1 MMRTRKTLLSALG
14 VVAISAMFGTTAS
27 GSSKYHVSA
36 LGPNKVC
43 PSDEAGWFL
52 TPPSPGDVVVDRN
65 GDGFICVKAVNG
77 RGSSRDVPGFS
88 VRDDL
93 IIFP

>member
-1 MMRTRKTLLSALG
+1 MSRKLKASVVGLVAAAAL
-14 VVAISAMFGTTAS
+14 VAAPA
-27 GSSKYHVSA
+27 A
-36 LGPNKVC
+36 NAEPQKVC
-43 PSDEAGWFL
+43 PSEEGGWFL
-52 TPPSPGDVVVDRN
+52 TPPSPGDTVVDRN

-93 IIFP
+93 IALI